1 MHRFSTSYKLRD
13 IIQVVDKSPTPSL
26 LPVFRSQQQAELLA
40 LILGDPTAEHS
51 MTELAERT
59 GVPYASVHRE
69 VERADAAGL
78 VSSRLVGRTR
88 LIRADVSSP
97 YFAGLSDVLVKAFGV
112 PWVIGQELARVEGI
126 DAAYVYGSWAARF
139 SGEDGDRPIG
149 DIDLLV
155 LGGPDRDDVYAAASE
170 AEHRLGRAVQ
180 VTIRSAD
187 WLTDGSGT
195 FHDTVAGR
203 PMVPVPV
210 ATGTAREDQSPA
222 TARPPRRPPRSRQ
235 GPSRVVAADLR
246 ARRIEVL
253 SGVARPAKAF
263 ECLLREAGDR
273 LRELPADGVLDGHV
287 RALAT
292 GGVQPLSD
300 EQCLGGHAVSV
311 VGSGE
316 RALDVTGS
324 EATISSQK
332 APDGSSDDCRR

>member
-1 MHRFSTSYKLRD
+1 MRRRAQRDEDVALLARLLFVSRRPTSNSQRERGLVAASKAAGNPLSSSYKLRD
-13 IIQVVDKSPTPSL
+13 IIQFVDKSPTPSL
-26 LPVFRSQQQAELLA
+26 LPIFRSQQQAELLA
-40 LILGDPTAEHS
+40 VILGDPTAEHS

-139 SGEDGDRPIG
+139 SGEDGDRPVG

-155 LGGPDRDDVYAAASE
+155 LGELDRDEVYAAASA

-180 VTIRSAD
+180 VTIRSPD
-187 WLTDGSGT
+187 WLTNGSGT

-203 PMVPVPV
+203 PMVPVPM
-210 ATGTAREDQSPA
+210 ATRTAREDQSPT
-222 TARPPRRPPRSRQ
+222 TAQPPRR
-235 GPSRVVAADLR
+235 D
-246 ARRIEVL
+246 RRN
-253 SGVARPAKAF
+253 
-263 ECLLREAGDR
+263 
-273 LRELPADGVLDGHV
+273 
-287 RALAT
+287 
-292 GGVQPLSD
+292 
-300 EQCLGGHAVSV
+300 
-311 VGSGE
+311 
-316 RALDVTGS
+316 
-324 EATISSQK
+324 
-332 APDGSSDDCRR
+332 

>member
-1 MHRFSTSYKLRD
+1 M
-13 IIQVVDKSPTPSL
+13 DKSPTPSL
-26 LPVFRSQQQAELLA
+26 LPIFRSQQQAELLA

-78 VSSRLVGRTR
+78 VSSRLIGRTR

-112 PWVIGQELARVEGI
+112 PWVIGQELARVKGI

-139 SGEDGDRPIG
+139 SGEDGDRPVG

-155 LGGPDRDDVYAAASE
+155 LGELDRDEVYAAASA

-180 VTIRSAD
+180 VTIRSPD

-203 PMVPVPV
+203 PMVPVSLMT
-210 ATGTAREDQSPA
+210 TGTDREDQWSVGA
-222 TARPPRRPPRSRQ
+222 SPPRRRSAPSTAPTPSRQ
-235 GPSRVVAADLR
+235 G
-246 ARRIEVL
+246 
-253 SGVARPAKAF
+253 
-263 ECLLREAGDR
+263 
-273 LRELPADGVLDGHV
+273 
-287 RALAT
+287 
-292 GGVQPLSD
+292 
-300 EQCLGGHAVSV
+300 
-311 VGSGE
+311 
-316 RALDVTGS
+316 
-324 EATISSQK
+324 
-332 APDGSSDDCRR
+332 